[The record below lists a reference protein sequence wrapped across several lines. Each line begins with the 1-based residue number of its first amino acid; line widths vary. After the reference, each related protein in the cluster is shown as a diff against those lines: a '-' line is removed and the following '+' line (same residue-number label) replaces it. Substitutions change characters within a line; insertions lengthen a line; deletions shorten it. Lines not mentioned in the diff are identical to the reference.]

1 MSLDLRPATPAD
13 VPVILGFIRDL
24 AAYERLLDQVEA
36 TPERLRATLFP
47 AAGTPA
53 AECVLALWDAQ
64 PAGFA
69 LFFPTY
75 STFLARP
82 GIHLEDLFV
91 TPALRGRGIGGALLR
106 HVARLA
112 CARGCG
118 RLEWNVLDWNQ
129 PAIAFYERLGAQ
141 RLPEWH
147 LCRLTHSALERVG

>member
-1 MSLDLRPATPAD
+1 MSPQLRPATPAD

-36 TPERLRATLFP
+36 TEARLRTTLFP

-53 AECVLALWDAQ
+53 AECVLALWDNQ

-69 LFFPTY
+69 LFFSTY
-75 STFLARP
+75 STFLALP

-106 HVARLA
+106 HVAGIAR
-112 CARGCG
+112 ARGCG
-118 RLEWNVLDWNQ
+118 RLEWNVLDWNA
-129 PAIAFYERLGAQ
+129 PAIAFYEGLGAQ
-141 RLPEWH
+141 RLPEWQ
-147 LCRLTHSALERVG
+147 LCRLTGQALDRLA

>member
-1 MSLDLRPATPAD
+1 MSLTLRPASPAD

-36 TPERLRATLFP
+36 TEDRLRATLFP
-47 AAGTPA
+47 PAGTPV
-53 AECVLALWDAQ
+53 AECVLALWQ
-64 PAGFA
+64 GEPAGFA

-82 GIHLEDLFV
+82 GLHLEDLFV

-112 CARGCG
+112 RARGCG

-129 PAIAFYERLGAQ
+129 PAIAVYERLGAQ
-141 RLPEWH
+141 RLPEWQ
-147 LCRLTHSALERVG
+147 LCRLTGAALDRFA

>member
-1 MSLDLRPATPAD
+1 MSLKLRPATPAD
-13 VPVILGFIRDL
+13 VPLILGFIRDL
-24 AAYERLLDQVEA
+24 AAYEHLLDQVEA
-36 TPERLRATLFP
+36 TPERLHATLFP
-47 AAGTPA
+47 VTGTPA
-53 AECVLALWDAQ
+53 AECVLALWEDQ

-112 CARGCG
+112 RARGCG

-141 RLPEWH
+141 RLPEWQ
-147 LCRLTHSALERVG
+147 LCRLTGPALDGIG

>member
-1 MSLDLRPATPAD
+1 MTLELRPATPAD
-13 VPVILGFIRDL
+13 VTDILGFIRDL

-36 TPERLRATLFP
+36 TAERLHATLFP
-47 AAGTPA
+47 ATGAPA
-53 AECVLALWDAQ
+53 AECVLARWDGQ

-82 GIHLEDLFV
+82 GLHLEDLFV
-91 TPALRGRGIGGALLR
+91 KPALRGRGIGGALLR
-106 HVARLA
+106 HVAGLA
-112 CARGCG
+112 RARGCG

-141 RLPEWH
+141 RLPEWQ
-147 LCRLTHSALERVG
+147 LCRLTGPALERVG

>member
-1 MSLDLRPATPAD
+1 MSLALRPASPAD

-36 TPERLRATLFP
+36 TEDRLRATLFP
-47 AAGTPA
+47 PAGAPA
-53 AECVLALWDAQ
+53 AECVLALWEGE

-82 GIHLEDLFV
+82 GLHLEDLFV

-112 CARGCG
+112 RARGCG

-129 PAIAFYERLGAQ
+129 PAIAVYERLGAQ
-141 RLPEWH
+141 RLPEWQ
-147 LCRLTHSALERVG
+147 LCRLTGAALDRFA

>member
-1 MSLDLRPATPAD
+1 MPLELRPATPAD

-47 AAGTPA
+47 ATGNPA
-53 AECVLALWDAQ
+53 AECVLARWDGQ

-91 TPALRGRGIGGALLR
+91 TPPLRGRGIGGALLR
-106 HVARLA
+106 HVAGLA
-112 CARGCG
+112 RARGCG

-141 RLPEWH
+141 RLPEWQ
-147 LCRLTHSALERVG
+147 LCRLTGAALGRLA

>member
-1 MSLDLRPATPAD
+1 MPLELRPATPAD

-36 TPERLRATLFP
+36 TAERLRATLFP
-47 AAGTPA
+47 AQGTPA
-53 AECVLALWDAQ
+53 AECVLALWDQQ

-91 TPALRGRGIGGALLR
+91 TPARRGRGIGGALLR
-106 HVARLA
+106 HVAGLA
-112 CARGCG
+112 RARGCG

-129 PAIAFYERLGAQ
+129 PAIAFYEGLGAQ
-141 RLPEWH
+141 RLPEWQ
-147 LCRLTHSALERVG
+147 LCRLTGPALDRLG

>member
-1 MSLDLRPATPAD
+1 MSLALRSANPAD

-36 TPERLRATLFP
+36 TEDRLRATLFP
-47 AAGTPA
+47 PAGTPV
-53 AECVLALWDAQ
+53 AECVLALWQ
-64 PAGFA
+64 GEPAGFA

-82 GIHLEDLFV
+82 GLHLEDLFV
-91 TPALRGRGIGGALLR
+91 TPTLRGRGIGGALLR

-112 CARGCG
+112 RARGCG

-129 PAIAFYERLGAQ
+129 PAIAVYERLGAQ
-141 RLPEWH
+141 RLPEWQ
-147 LCRLTHSALERVG
+147 LCRLTGAALDRFA

>member
-1 MSLDLRPATPAD
+1 MPLQLRPATPAD

-36 TPERLRATLFP
+36 TPERLHTTLFP

-53 AECVLALWDAQ
+53 AECVLALWDDQ

-91 TPALRGRGIGGALLR
+91 TPALRGRGIGGTLLR
-106 HVARLA
+106 HVASLA
-112 CARGCG
+112 RARGCG
-118 RLEWNVLDWNQ
+118 RLEWNVLDWNR

-141 RLPEWH
+141 RLPEWQ
-147 LCRLTHSALERVG
+147 LCRLTGPALDRVG

>member
-1 MSLDLRPATPAD
+1 MPLELRPATPAD

-36 TPERLRATLFP
+36 TAERLQATLFP
-47 AAGTPA
+47 TTGAPA
-53 AECVLALWDAQ
+53 AECVLALWDQQ

-91 TPALRGRGIGGALLR
+91 TPARRGRGIGGALLR
-106 HVARLA
+106 HVAGLA
-112 CARGCG
+112 RARGCG

-129 PAIAFYERLGAQ
+129 PAIAFYEGLGAQ
-141 RLPEWH
+141 RLPEWQ
-147 LCRLTHSALERVG
+147 LCRLTGPALARLG